1 MQLAAREIDALYA
14 SDTTAPTYWQDKT
27 ELRKELRGHVRRMIQ
42 HLGLQ
47 GWQKEIPLA
56 VDQHAAVSYRTP

>member
-1 MQLAAREIDALYA
+1 
-14 SDTTAPTYWQDKT
+14 
-27 ELRKELRGHVRRMIQ
+27 MIQ

-56 VDQHAAVSYRTP
+56 VDQHAAVSYRKP

>member
-1 MQLAAREIDALYA
+1 
-14 SDTTAPTYWQDKT
+14 
-27 ELRKELRGHVRRMIQ
+27 MIQ

-56 VDQHAAVSYRTP
+56 VDHHAAVAYRKP